1 METGSKNVI
10 QIENVSKIFPNGKK
24 ALNAVSL
31 NVKRGEF
38 VVIAGRNGSGK
49 SVLMSLIAGLDEPS
63 SGRINVPENSTGL
76 VFQDADSQILGET
89 PEEDIAFGL
98 RAKGLKKNEISEITA
113 DILKKSGL
121 YEKRRFPAREMSGGE
136 KRRLAVAGILAL
148 NRDIIIFDEPF
159 ANLDYP
165 GVCQVCAIVSELKE
179 EGKTVIVLT
188 HELEKILALADRF
201 VILDQGEIKFNGT
214 PQEGLT
220 QNLEAFGIR
229 NPLARYSQV
238 TDLFWGK
245 TESSIGA
252 QNEI

>member
-31 NVKRGEF
+31 SVNQGEF
-38 VVIAGRNGSGK
+38 TVIAGRNGSGK
-49 SVLMSLIAGLDEPS
+49 SVLMSLIAGLNEPS
-63 SGRINVPENSTGL
+63 SGKICVPENGTGL
-76 VFQDADSQILGET
+76 VFQDADSQILGDT

-98 RAKGLKKNEISEITA
+98 RAKGLKKREIAEITA
-113 DILKKSGL
+113 GILKKSGL

-165 GVCQVCAIVSELKE
+165 GVCQVCSIITELKS
-179 EGKTVIVLT
+179 EGKTLIILT

-214 PQEGLT
+214 PQEGLK
-220 QNLEAFGIR
+220 QNLEEFGIR
-229 NPLARYSQV
+229 NPLARYSELN
-238 TDLFWGK
+238 DLFWGNVK
-245 TESSIGA
+245 
-252 QNEI
+252 